1 MTALTFKDLVAS
13 PPPLKK
19 TTATLPDGRQ
29 YELHQ
34 LPMGAV
40 IRVGDLSRMAA
51 EKNQE
56 LPLKDFASIAAQA
69 VLGRPP
75 KAKEVTEFIDAMGNE
90 TVAHI
95 YKQAIAFSNLGAG
108 AVDEAKKS

>member
-1 MTALTFKDLVAS
+1 MTLTFKDLIAS
-13 PPPLKK
+13 PPALKK
-19 TTATLPDGRQ
+19 TTAILPDGRE

-51 EKNQE
+51 EKKQE
-56 LPLKDFASIAAQA
+56 LPLKEFGAIAAQA
-69 VLGRPP
+69 VLGKPP
-75 KAKEVTEFIDAMGNE
+75 KPKEVKQFIEVMGNE

-95 YKQAIAFSNLGAG
+95 YKQAITFSQLGAG
-108 AVDEAKKS
+108 AIDEAKKD